1 MTSAPRA
8 GMNLKSTAWCRRMK
22 RQSEQERARRARQR
36 ELFEARMCLQ
46 ECRRPAQKDSNL
58 CKQWDDALCA
68 QYFAR
73 IGERRPG

>member
-1 MTSAPRA
+1 
-8 GMNLKSTAWCRRMK
+8 MNLKSTAWCRRMK
-22 RQSEQERARRARQR
+22 RQSEQERARQR

-46 ECRRPAQKDSNL
+46 ERPAQKDSNL